1 MKPITIGIINAYD
14 HRNRGDRAIIEAQIA
29 WIQRKLPA
37 AEFKVFSAAWRENAD
52 VFGADGSHP
61 PVIRKHADWSR
72 LRNGI
77 LPLAAT
83 GLAALGIPTPATSQ
97 AFTSCDAYFLC
108 GGGYLYSSSAPLLS
122 RQLWMHAGNSM
133 LAIRSG
139 KPVMQFPQSWGPITK
154 LADRW
159 VCGKLAAGLDCINSR
174 GSVSTHLLR
183 EWNFAD
189 KVIET
194 PDIVLAMA
202 HLRPDLVH
210 RRRAGNGWLGVA
222 PIDFGFALKRT
233 DADLATYLTRVMDV
247 VERYVKDGG
256 AGVTFFPQVGVVG
269 SDEDLPMAE
278 ALASRCAERNLPHRL
293 LRDVTW
299 PDYWDEMARVDVF
312 LGSRMH
318 ACIFAMV
325 SGVPTIGLAYQ
336 PKFLSLFEQ
345 LDMPGRCFAIDQFDH
360 AEVALRLAEARQGGS
375 PHRAEVATKVDSIAS
390 EILGKLDACWI
401 RSGCQRLEAQ

>member
-1 MKPITIGIINAYD
+1 MKPITIGILNAYD

-29 WIQRKLPA
+29 WIRHKLPT

-52 VFGADGSHP
+52 VFGADGSYP
-61 PVIRKHADWSR
+61 PVIRKYAEWGR
-72 LRNGI
+72 LKNGI

-83 GLAALGIPTPATSQ
+83 GLAALGIPTPAASQ
-97 AFTSCDAYFLC
+97 AFTSCAAYFLC
-108 GGGYLYSSSAPLLS
+108 GGGYLYSSGVPLLS

-159 VCGKLAAGLDCINSR
+159 ICKKLAAGLDCINSR

-183 EWNFAD
+183 GWNFGE

-202 HLRPDLVH
+202 HLRPDLVQ
-210 RRRAGNGWLGVA
+210 RRTAGNGWLGVA
-222 PIDFGFALKRT
+222 PIDFGFAMKRS
-233 DADLATYLTRVMDV
+233 DATLETYLTRVMGI
-247 VERYVKDGG
+247 VERYVADGG
-256 AGVTFFPQVGVVG
+256 AGVTFFPQVGVTG

-278 ALASRCAERNLPHRL
+278 ELAARCANKGIPHRL
-293 LRDVTW
+293 LRDVEW

-325 SGVPTIGLAYQ
+325 LGIPTVGLAYQ
-336 PKFLSLFEQ
+336 PKFVSLFEQ
-345 LDMPGRCFAIDQFDH
+345 LGMPTRCFPIDRFEPAD
-360 AEVALRLAEARQGGS
+360 VSIRIAEARQAGS
-375 PHRAEVATKVDSIAS
+375 PHRAEVAATVDAIAA
-390 EILGKLDACWI
+390 EILGKLDECWI
-401 RSGCQRLEAQ
+401 KSGFQRLETQ